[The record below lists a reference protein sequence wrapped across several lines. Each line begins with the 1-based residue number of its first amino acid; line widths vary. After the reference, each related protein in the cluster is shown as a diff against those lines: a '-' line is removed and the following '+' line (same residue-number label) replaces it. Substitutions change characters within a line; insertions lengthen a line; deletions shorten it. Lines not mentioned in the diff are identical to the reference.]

1 MFDDS
6 LGLLEPIEITIQQY
20 CAICNARRYI
30 PIFSIQKARVLQL
43 EREKGGKLVRYARFS
58 TISAQ
63 KQATHTTNTG
73 STVSAT
79 SVLCKYEVVALGV
92 ERKRVDVD
100 LVWV

>member
-1 MFDDS
+1 M
-6 LGLLEPIEITIQQY
+6 
-20 CAICNARRYI
+20 
-30 PIFSIQKARVLQL
+30 
-43 EREKGGKLVRYARFS
+43 VRYARFS

-100 LVWV
+100 IGMGLAYQKQHRKSVDQFNGSQRSHRS